1 MTGDWYYT
9 INGQQSAAPASAAQ
23 LRQLAAI
30 GQLQPHD
37 LVWQNG
43 MPSWAPAGS
52 IKGLFPAG
60 RGAAPFPESPAAKSR
75 SRKRAGRDDLAS
87 ADETPGGLLGLHPLL
102 VLLLSVC
109 TGGLFALV
117 YAYLVCTAY
126 AAQAAVRAADAPR
139 PVGRLRHP
147 LGVALLCYLTL
158 GLYAYYWMYQ
168 VMRECLA
175 CTGRRD
181 LNPRIELSLMLLFP
195 PYALFVA
202 VFRLPELIA
211 AARAQAK
218 LPESPIAA
226 PAYLF
231 LLPCLVF
238 ALPLLYMAQQ
248 DTLNQVWLP
257 PS

>member
-1 MTGDWYYT
+1 MPMTAEWYYT
-9 INGQQSAAPASAAQ
+9 MAGQQAAAPASVAE
-23 LRQLAAI
+23 LRQLATS
-30 GQLQPHD
+30 GQLLPHD
-37 LVWQNG
+37 LVWQEG
-43 MPSWAPAGS
+43 MPNWAPAS
-52 IKGLFPAG
+52 TIRGLFPTG
-60 RGAAPFPESPAAKSR
+60 RAK
-75 SRKRAGRDDLAS
+75 KRGRDDLPSS
-87 ADETPGGLLGLHPLL
+87 ADAPGGLLGLHPLL
-102 VLLLSVC
+102 VLLLSVL
-109 TGGLFALV
+109 TLGLFALV
-117 YAYLVCTAY
+117 YAYLVCSTY
-126 AAQAAVRAADAPR
+126 AAQVDPRSADAAR

-147 LGVALLCYLTL
+147 LGVAVLCYLTL

-181 LNPRIELSLMLLFP
+181 LNPRIELTLMLLFP

-211 AARAQAK
+211 AARARAK
-218 LPESPIAA
+218 LPESPVAT

-231 LLPCLVF
+231 LVPCLVF
-238 ALPLLYMAQQ
+238 ALPLLYMALQ